1 MQLAI
6 IPAACTDA
14 SAISHRPSCSGW
26 QLREPLA
33 EVEAIDGEALAEV
46 ELVGGGAL
54 DAGVERERVATL
66 GARGGLGGGD
76 HGGADAA
83 GARGGRRHQ
92 VVHVQHLA
100 VEGLPQHSPADDA
113 DAGELGF
120 AAANAAAAAHIA
132 LRCLDL
138 ENAVQVNE
146 ASAIRFLPGMSSL
159 IALNAS
165 GTTIGTRFIEFATYG
180 LRLRMW
186 QCEQGKASCR
196 TIYCVGYA
204 SSDEP
209 AESYWPLCR
218 LEYLSLAKAPVH
230 PSSVSHL
237 LGKRAACF
245 LNVQGFKGELCCT
258 ATPETKEL
266 LTSIGVM
273 VIAALKNLVLLDVRQ
288 TDVTGRALQ
297 PLRALLNLVAVPDNA
312 KLLARSSAVLM
323 SHLQGACGCTALGW
337 ASARLMDNNERK
349 QANAQS
355 SGWISTWEQQGAEQI
370 LMHGATLL
378 L

>member
-1 MQLAI
+1 MAAVAASLARQA
-6 IPAACTDA
+6 PRRLRRLPLEVAEELHRLFLRDA
-14 SAISHRPSCSGW
+14 G
-26 QLREPLA
+26 LA
-33 EVEAIDGEALAEV
+33 ELRA
-46 ELVGGGAL
+46 
-54 DAGVERERVATL
+54 
-66 GARGGLGGGD
+66 
-76 HGGADAA
+76 
-83 GARGGRRHQ
+83 
-92 VVHVQHLA
+92 
-100 VEGLPQHSPADDA
+100 
-113 DAGELGF
+113 F
-120 AAANAAAAAHIA
+120 AAAFWRPRELALSTVQGMSGYRLHGLVLFADSLMRLDLSNCAWLEDLVPIAALPK

-237 LGKRAACF
+237 L
-245 LNVQGFKGELCCT
+245 
-258 ATPETKEL
+258 
-266 LTSIGVM
+266 
-273 VIAALKNLVLLDVRQ
+273 ALKNLVLLDVRQ